1 MIRLSNGITPSQ
13 EECVPNHAVSKRWW
27 HTHAYAVRLA
37 WVFVSVLLSILWIG
51 TFDRTEF
58 GTNIIWLA
66 NGLVLSFLLLAP
78 RWRWPLYIAV
88 AFLAMFLGSVVIGE
102 SAMMSLIYN
111 VLNLV
116 EVLIGALFLKRKSTS
131 LPAFT
136 DGRFLFR
143 FIGFACL
150 LGPAVAGV
158 PFGLYKHLT
167 HNEDFLSVMLGWAV
181 GDGLGIAVV
190 APTFVAILQSR
201 MRNTHLLRQRWIYP
215 VMVLVVTIIVFNQVR
230 VPLLFLIFPFLVL
243 VLTQVDLG
251 WAALSTL
258 IVAITGGWYTVH
270 HRGPLALAT
279 TVGPE
284 WKAAVLQLY
293 LASAMFILYTISIV
307 FGNLRKTQSE
317 LRKIA
322 ALHKLVVDNSR
333 DAIIL
338 GDLDGTRTYV
348 SPGVKEL
355 TGWDPKD
362 LVGRLFREVIH
373 PADVAEVEMAM
384 RALRAGSEGGTLE
397 YRERK
402 RDGEY
407 FWVEGSL
414 RVYRDPATG
423 RPIGF
428 LNLVRDISERKRS
441 EEHLQSAYRA
451 MESLVVVD
459 ALTGIANRRRFDEA
473 LANEWRRALRDGD
486 KLSLLLIDADHFKRY
501 NDTYGHVRGDSCL
514 KQIAEAAMD
523 VVLRPGDLVA
533 RYGGEEFAVVL
544 PGTDETGAKA
554 VAEDICQAVRN
565 RHLPHE
571 GNTPGIVTVSVG
583 CATVI
588 PSRGKS
594 PQDLIESADQALYR
608 AKGRGRN
615 RVVVAGIPARP
626 EPALIV
632 EVPKV
637 RGGEPS

>member
-1 MIRLSNGITPSQ
+1 LRLI
-13 EECVPNHAVSKRWW
+13 E
-27 HTHAYAVRLA
+27 L
-37 WVFVSVLLSILWIG
+37 SVVVTLSILCIG
-51 TFDRTEF
+51 SLDRTDD

-66 NGLVLSFLLLAP
+66 NGLVLAFLLLVP
-78 RWRWPLYIAV
+78 RWRWPMYIGV
-88 AFLAMFLGSVVIGE
+88 AFLSMLLGSVWIGE
-102 SAMMSLIYN
+102 TIGMSLIYN
-111 VLNLV
+111 TLNMA
-116 EVLIGALFLKRKSTS
+116 EVLIGAFLLKRKSTA

-136 DGRFLFR
+136 DARYLLR
-143 FIGFACL
+143 FIGFAAM

-158 PFGLYKHLT
+158 PFAIFMHLAR
-167 HNEDFLSVMLGWAV
+167 HEDFLSVLTSWAV

-190 APTFVAILQSR
+190 TPTFVAILHSR
-201 MRNTHLLRQRWIYP
+201 MRSTHLLRRHWMYP
-215 VMVLVVTIIVFNQVR
+215 AMVLAVTVLVFSQNR
-230 VPLLFLIFPFLVL
+230 FPLLFLIFPFLVL
-243 VLTQVDLG
+243 VLTRIDLG

-258 IVAITGGWYTVH
+258 IVSVLGGWYTVH
-270 HRGPLALAT
+270 HRGPLALSAET
-279 TVGPE
+279 SME
-284 WKAAVLQLY
+284 WKAAILQLY
-293 LASAMFILYTISIV
+293 LASAMFMLYAISIV

-317 LRKIA
+317 LRQIA

-333 DAIIL
+333 DAIVL

-348 SPGVKEL
+348 SPGIKAM
-355 TGWDPKD
+355 TGWEPRE
-362 LVGRLFREVIH
+362 LVGRIFREVIH

-397 YRERK
+397 YRARK

-414 RVYRDPATG
+414 RVFRDPASG

-428 LNLVRDISERKRS
+428 LNLVRDITERKRA

-459 ALTGIANRRRFDEA
+459 ALTGISNRRRFDEA
-473 LANEWRRALRDGD
+473 LATEWRRALREGE

-514 KQIAEAAMD
+514 KQIAEAALD

-565 RHLPHE
+565 RRLPHE
-571 GNTPGIVTVSVG
+571 GNAPGIVTVSVG
-583 CATVI
+583 CATVVPI
-588 PSRGKS
+588 RGKT

-615 RVVVAGIPARP
+615 RVVVAGIPHRP
-626 EPALIV
+626 DAPQQFTELPIT
-632 EVPKV
+632 
-637 RGGEPS
+637 RTGESG